1 MSLHAMRL
9 LTAGTRF
16 LVGPARPTQLSHL
29 LSSVAG
35 PSARSRQKERRDTRR
50 ELQERAEQLLLATAS
65 AARPPSGADW
75 ERAVAEYRRLVPS
88 ASPHAVDHRAL
99 AACRLPDGGVALPAA
114 ISLLRHRQE
123 QGTVPPAN
131 LALFLELL
139 ASCDAAARDAAE
151 PETLAAHAALSA
163 APLDRVSATRAAVGL
178 CATRHWR
185 LAVPLLTV
193 ARRSG
198 PPPRTALSAL
208 AAAALR
214 AGEDALGWEVLEELS
229 ALRLR
234 PTDDA
239 LDTWLERCET
249 RARAEARLELRGDR
263 PGERRTEVGPA
274 AESAEQMVLRLLEF
288 LSDSGVILSEGQ
300 VVRLRDL
307 CTQRLARPWV
317 GEATQVSSRGR
328 CEHCG
333 LHLPPDRLSVAD
345 FREVR
350 DALERRV
357 LIGEDVFQTSTPEE
371 VERFRS
377 FVERTAPY
385 DVVVDGLNVG
395 LATAGV
401 RGGAPL
407 SAALVQVVDHFA
419 VQQGKKVLVVGR
431 YHMRGWKKADMG
443 YVKRHALLFTADNM
457 SSDDAFLLY
466 AVMHSHPGTQF
477 VTRDFFRDHAAR
489 LPDETRSKFNRLIRT
504 NRLAVEGV
512 TRNGNLN
519 IKMPIVHSVQAQ
531 CDPAGRWH
539 VPFCDPAQVSFST
552 ATPSPTQPVTDRWL
566 CLQPPPPHR

>member
-1 MSLHAMRL
+1 MRTFL
-9 LTAGTRF
+9 LF
-16 LVGPARPTQLSHL
+16 MEV
-29 LSSVAG
+29 
-35 PSARSRQKERRDTRR
+35 
-50 ELQERAEQLLLATAS
+50 
-65 AARPPSGADW
+65 
-75 ERAVAEYRRLVPS
+75 
-88 ASPHAVDHRAL
+88 PHAVDHRAL

-123 QGTVPPAN
+123 QGAVAPAN

-185 LAVPLLTV
+185 LAVPLLAV

-214 AGEDALGWEVLEELS
+214 AGEDVPRLG
-229 ALRLR
+229 
-234 PTDDA
+234 
-239 LDTWLERCET
+239 
-249 RARAEARLELRGDR
+249 
-263 PGERRTEVGPA
+263 
-274 AESAEQMVLRLLEF
+274 
-288 LSDSGVILSEGQ
+288 
-300 VVRLRDL
+300 
-307 CTQRLARPWV
+307 
-317 GEATQVSSRGR
+317 GR

-333 LHLPPDRLSVAD
+333 LHLPPDRLSDAD

-350 DALERRV
+350 DALERCV

-385 DVVVDGLNVG
+385 DVVVDGLN
-395 LATAGV
+395 
-401 RGGAPL
+401 
-407 SAALVQVVDHFA
+407 LVQVVDHFA

-519 IKMPIVHSVQAQ
+519 IKAQ